1 MFGTEIESMD
11 AEAIERG
18 EGPVHIPVLSAQ
30 VAAAFGDLS
39 ESLRTGYV
47 VDATVGL
54 GGHTEMLLTAF
65 PWMKIL
71 GVDHDPDALE
81 HARVRLA
88 PFGSRVRLCR
98 ARFSELARTLR
109 QQQVGLPSGM
119 LFDIGVSSMQL
130 DLAER
135 GFSFQHDGPLDMRM
149 DPSRDRPA
157 SDIVNQWDESDL
169 ADLFFHEGGEKQSRK
184 IARALVEARTR
195 APFMRT
201 APLADLVMRALG
213 GGSGGRIHP
222 ATRVFQALRRAVN
235 EEGEELLAALH
246 TADHCLADGGRLA
259 VISFHSGE
267 DGEVKR
273 FLSSAA
279 RDGRFKLK
287 TKKPIEAEYAESRAN
302 PRARSAKLRVAERVR
317 AELRGEI
324 EGDSDV
330 EPEECE

>member
-1 MFGTEIESMD
+1 MD
-11 AEAIERG
+11 AETAERG
-18 EGPVHIPVLSAQ
+18 DGSVHIPVLSAQ
-30 VAAAFGDLS
+30 VAAAFGCIP
-39 ESLRTGYV
+39 ERARTSYV

-54 GGHTEMLLTAF
+54 GGHTELLLATY
-65 PWMKIL
+65 PWLNIL
-71 GVDHDPDALE
+71 GVDQDPEALE
-81 HARVRLA
+81 RARTRLER
-88 PFGSRVRLCR
+88 FGSRVRLCR
-98 ARFSELARTLR
+98 GRFSELARVMR
-109 QQQVGLPSGM
+109 QQQIGMPIGM

-130 DLAER
+130 DVAER

-184 IARALVEARTR
+184 IARALVEARAR

-201 APLADLVMRALG
+201 APLADLVARALG
-213 GGSGGRIHP
+213 GGGGRIHP

-246 TADHCLADGGRLA
+246 TADHCLADGGVLA

-273 FLSSAA
+273 FLNAAA
-279 RDGRFKLK
+279 RDGRFKL
-287 TKKPIEAEYAESRAN
+287 TPRKPLEADQAECRAN

-317 AELRGEI
+317 SEVRGETEI
-324 EGDSDV
+324 EGG
-330 EPEECE
+330 ECE